1 MVHHKEEDIVKIN
14 AVIFTGLIFI
24 YLFIFLSTVLVLPSF
39 IPSFFP
45 LILEEASQ
53 A

>member
-24 YLFIFLSTVLVLPSF
+24 YLFIFLKVCLHIVTQL
-39 IPSFFP
+39 
-45 LILEEASQ
+45 
-53 A
+53 